1 MKKLLLVAG
10 EGMAGAEAR
19 HLDSGAGAE
28 ARHPDRGAG
37 TEARNPD
44 RGAGTEARNPDSDAG
59 TEAQN
64 LDRGAGTEARHASAE
79 DSQPNDGERKHRP
92 MLRNVHIDYS
102 HGTFFV
108 TIQAAFNK
116 TIFGAIVGEKSIL
129 NELGEAVAASLRSL
143 GERYPETEVIEFV
156 VMPNHVHVIVRLA
169 RRRDNRKHQLGYV
182 IGRFKGWISKV
193 YRDLVAA
200 GRAVDVGTTPWQR
213 DYWDKLVTTD
223 EQLEAYRRYIRQNP
237 AKWTRDRFGAVTS
250 HSFGEIGLLNA
261 RLIGFVASQG
271 AFTSELQ
278 PRLLWRKDA
287 GAGSAGAE
295 ARYPDCGSGAEAQPP
310 DRFEPVIST
319 FTSAQERAV
328 LGKLLAKGRRF
339 VRIYPGGMPLP
350 NELEPMVAAA
360 CAAGNALLIS
370 PVPSGTGINKQR
382 AVWCNEYVLKNAA
395 EVWAGA
401 ITPGH
406 TLDSLV
412 KALWP
417 RGAGAEARHPDR
429 GAGAEA
435 RQPDRGAGSEARQP
449 NVEVRQP

>member
-1 MKKLLLVAG
+1 MKELVFVAG
-10 EGMAGAEAR
+10 AGMAGAEAR
-19 HLDSGAGAE
+19 HPDSGAGA
-28 ARHPDRGAG
+28 G
-37 TEARNPD
+37 TR
-44 RGAGTEARNPDSDAG
+44 
-59 TEAQN
+59 
-64 LDRGAGTEARHASAE
+64 
-79 DSQPNDGERKHRP
+79 QPNDGERKHRP
-92 MLRNVHIDYS
+92 MLRNANIDYS

-108 TIQAAFNK
+108 TIQVAFNK
-116 TIFGAIVGEKSIL
+116 TIFGAIVGTKSVL
-129 NELGEAVAASLRSL
+129 NELGEAVSASLRSL
-143 GERYPETEVIEFV
+143 GERYPGTEVIEFV
-156 VMPNHVHVIVRLA
+156 VMPNHVHVILRLA

-193 YRDLVAA
+193 YCDLVAA

-261 RLIGFVASQG
+261 RLVGFVASQG
-271 AFTSELQ
+271 AFSSELK
-278 PRLLWRKDA
+278 PCLLWRK
-287 GAGSAGAE
+287 GAGTE
-295 ARYPDCGSGAEAQPP
+295 ARHPDCESGPETRHP
-310 DRFEPVIST
+310 DHLEPVIST

-339 VRIYPGGMPLP
+339 VRIYPGGIPP
-350 NELEPMVAAA
+350 PDELEPMVAAA
-360 CAAGNALLIS
+360 CEAGNALLIS

-412 KALWP
+412 KALRP
-417 RGAGAEARHPDR
+417 RGAGTEARQPS
-429 GAGAEA
+429 AEA
-435 RQPDRGAGSEARQP
+435 RQPSAEARQP
-449 NVEVRQP
+449 

>member
-1 MKKLLLVAG
+1 MKELLFAAG
-10 EGMAGAEAR
+10 VGMAGAKAR
-19 HLDSGAGAE
+19 HPDSGADAKVRPLSTE
-28 ARHPDRGAG
+28 ARHPDSGVG
-37 TEARNPD
+37 IETLP
-44 RGAGTEARNPDSDAG
+44 P
-59 TEAQN
+59 
-64 LDRGAGTEARHASAE
+64 SAK

-92 MLRNVHIDYS
+92 MLRNANIDYS

-116 TIFGAIVGEKSIL
+116 TIFGAIVGAKSVL

-143 GERYPETEVIEFV
+143 GERYPGTEVIEFV
-156 VMPNHVHVIVRLA
+156 VMPNHVHVILRIA

-200 GRAVDVGTTPWQR
+200 ERAVDVGTTPWQR

-223 EQLEAYRRYIRQNP
+223 EQLEAYRRYIRRNP
-237 AKWTRDRFGAVTS
+237 AKWTRDRFGPVTS

-261 RLIGFVASQG
+261 RLVGFVASQG
-271 AFTSELQ
+271 AFTSELK
-278 PRLLWRKDA
+278 PRLLWRK
-287 GAGSAGAE
+287 GAGTGMAGAE
-295 ARYPDCGSGAEAQPP
+295 ARHPDHL
-310 DRFEPVIST
+310 EPVIST

-339 VRIYPGGMPLP
+339 VRIYPGGIPPP

-360 CAAGNALLIS
+360 CEAGNALLIS
-370 PVPSGTGINKQR
+370 PVATGTGINKQR

-395 EVWAGA
+395 AVWAGA

-417 RGAGAEARHPDR
+417 RNAGAEARHPS
-429 GAGAEA
+429 AEA
-435 RQPDRGAGSEARQP
+435 RQA
-449 NVEVRQP
+449 

>member
-1 MKKLLLVAG
+1 MKELLFAAG
-10 EGMAGAEAR
+10 VGMAGTET
-19 HLDSGAGAE
+19 
-28 ARHPDRGAG
+28 RHPDSGVG
-37 TEARNPD
+37 IEALP
-44 RGAGTEARNPDSDAG
+44 P
-59 TEAQN
+59 
-64 LDRGAGTEARHASAE
+64 SAK

-92 MLRNVHIDYS
+92 MLRNANIDYS

-116 TIFGAIVGEKSIL
+116 TIFGAIVGAKSVL

-143 GERYPETEVIEFV
+143 GERYPGTEVIEFV
-156 VMPNHVHVIVRLA
+156 VMPNHVHVILRIA

-200 GRAVDVGTTPWQR
+200 GRAVDVGSTPWQR

-261 RLIGFVASQG
+261 RLVGFVASQG
-271 AFTSELQ
+271 AFTSELK
-278 PRLLWRKDA
+278 PRLLWRK
-287 GAGSAGAE
+287 GAGPGMAGAE
-295 ARYPDCGSGAEAQPP
+295 ARHPDHL
-310 DRFEPVIST
+310 EPVIST

-328 LGKLLAKGRRF
+328 LGKLLAKGRLF
-339 VRIYPGGMPLP
+339 VRIYPGGIPP
-350 NELEPMVAAA
+350 QDELEPMVAAA
-360 CAAGNALLIS
+360 CEAGKALLIS

-412 KALWP
+412 KALRP
-417 RGAGAEARHPDR
+417 RGAGTEARQPSI
-429 GAGAEA
+429 EA
-435 RQPDRGAGSEARQP
+435 RQPDSGVGAAGRQP
-449 NVEVRQP
+449 

>member
-1 MKKLLLVAG
+1 MKELLFAAG
-10 EGMAGAEAR
+10 VGMAGAKAR
-19 HLDSGAGAE
+19 HPDSGADAKVRPLSAE
-28 ARHPDRGAG
+28 ARHPDSGVG
-37 TEARNPD
+37 IEALP
-44 RGAGTEARNPDSDAG
+44 
-59 TEAQN
+59 
-64 LDRGAGTEARHASAE
+64 ASAK

-92 MLRNVHIDYS
+92 MLRNANIDYS

-116 TIFGAIVGEKSIL
+116 TIFGAIVGAKSVL

-143 GERYPETEVIEFV
+143 GERYPGTEVIEFV
-156 VMPNHVHVIVRLA
+156 VMPNHVHVILRLA

-261 RLIGFVASQG
+261 RLVGFVASQG
-271 AFTSELQ
+271 AFTSELK
-278 PRLLWRKDA
+278 PMLLWRKVA
-287 GAGSAGAE
+287 STE
-295 ARYPDCGSGAEAQPP
+295 ERLS
-310 DRFEPVIST
+310 PVIST

-328 LGKLLAKGRRF
+328 LGKLLAMGRRF
-339 VRIYPGGMPLP
+339 VRIYPGGIPP
-350 NELEPMVAAA
+350 KEELEPAVATA
-360 CAAGNALLIS
+360 CEAGKALLIS
-370 PVPSGTGINKQR
+370 PVPPGTGINKQR
-382 AVWCNEYVLKNAA
+382 AVWCNEYVLKNSA

-412 KALWP
+412 KALRP
-417 RGAGAEARHPDR
+417 KGPGAEASQ
-429 GAGAEA
+429 A
-435 RQPDRGAGSEARQP
+435 
-449 NVEVRQP
+449 

>member
-28 ARHPDRGAG
+28 AR
-37 TEARNPD
+37 NPD
-44 RGAGTEARNPDSDAG
+44 RGAGAEARHLDS
-59 TEAQN
+59 
-64 LDRGAGTEARHASAE
+64 GAGTKARSLDSGTKARHASTK

-102 HGTFFV
+102 HGMFFV

-143 GERYPETEVIEFV
+143 GERYPGTKVIEFV

-261 RLIGFVASQG
+261 RLVGFVASQG

-287 GAGSAGAE
+287 GQE
-295 ARYPDCGSGAEAQPP
+295 ARHPDH
-310 DRFEPVIST
+310 FEPVIST

-350 NELEPMVAAA
+350 DELEPMVAAA

-406 TLDSLV
+406 TLDSLG

-417 RGAGAEARHPDR
+417 RGAGAEARHPSVEAR
-429 GAGAEA
+429 QPSAEA
-435 RQPDRGAGSEARQP
+435 RQP
-449 NVEVRQP
+449 

>member
-1 MKKLLLVAG
+1 MKELLFAAG

-19 HLDSGAGAE
+19 HPDSGVGTK
-28 ARHPDRGAG
+28 ARP
-37 TEARNPD
+37 P
-44 RGAGTEARNPDSDAG
+44 S
-59 TEAQN
+59 
-64 LDRGAGTEARHASAE
+64 TEARHHDWGAGVESSSLSAE
-79 DSQPNDGERKHRP
+79 ARQPNGGEKKHRP
-92 MLRNVHIDYS
+92 MLRNANIDYS

-116 TIFGAIVGEKSIL
+116 TIFGAIVGAKSVL

-143 GERYPETEVIEFV
+143 GERYPGTEVIEFV
-156 VMPNHVHVIVRLA
+156 VMPNHVHVILRLA

-182 IGRFKGWISKV
+182 IGRFKGWISMV

-250 HSFGEIGLLNA
+250 HSLGEIGLLNA
-261 RLIGFVASQG
+261 RLVGFVASQG
-271 AFTSELQ
+271 AFTSELK
-278 PRLLWRKDA
+278 PRLLWRKEA
-287 GAGSAGAE
+287 GTE
-295 ARYPDCGSGAEAQPP
+295 ARHPDQL
-310 DRFEPVIST
+310 EPVIST
-319 FTSAQERAV
+319 FTSAQERTV

-339 VRIYPGGMPLP
+339 VRIYPGGIPPP

-360 CAAGNALLIS
+360 CEAGNALLIS

-417 RGAGAEARHPDR
+417 RNADAEARHPS
-429 GAGAEA
+429 AEA
-435 RQPDRGAGSEARQP
+435 RQP
-449 NVEVRQP
+449 